1 MPKTQTVLK
10 LKQGYRKLLL
20 NTKSNKKK
28 HRKPSIRCVAK
39 DFNIPRKTL
48 EDRLKGAV
56 PRNQA
61 QEALMNLTI
70 NEEKELV
77 HWITTLTRCGYAP
90 RYCTVREL
98 AEILRNR

>member
-1 MPKTQTVLK
+1 MPHAKDPNRAETEARIQKALAEYK
-10 LKQGYRKLLL
+10 KQQ
-20 NTKSNKKK
+20 KK

-39 DFNIPRKTL
+39 DFNILRKTL

-61 QEALMNLTI
+61 QEALINLTI

-77 HWITTLTRCGYAP
+77 HWITTLTRCG
-90 RYCTVREL
+90 
-98 AEILRNR
+98 